1 MNSTCELTVD
11 LRNSSSL
18 LPFLYLP
25 NEWILFEIVWP
36 SIILIGLT
44 GNVVFISTVK
54 RVPSLHTS
62 TFIFLASLALT
73 DLVVLLGIGLDYL
86 LDYVMSPTRYGDQ
99 FLVSMVFFFVTWFCF
114 VSSIFFVTLVSA
126 ERYFAICHPIRHHL
140 LKGTKR
146 TIKLICIVLLGSFV
160 FSSVILPPMV
170 VKAVV
175 VCIKWPLNSKFAN
188 SYPHLVKLLPS
199 DYFVPDDRV
208 MSQIMLVVSVSSI
221 VFALVANFNLYI
233 RIVQTLRKRSCNKN
247 LQTSADLER
256 NIRQVSVMVIAN
268 GMIFYLCFLVFL
280 VNISL
285 HLMISFQLEIM
296 NAYQRI
302 IWDDVN
308 YTFVLIN
315 ASINPLVY
323 FITNQSYRHAL
334 KKSMRMCLR
343 QRSYNSNAT
352 GHMSQTG
359 PKKCFIPQNC
369 RKYTNFD

>member
-25 NEWILFEIVWP
+25 KEWILFEIVWP
-36 SIILIGLT
+36 SIILIGFT

-99 FLVSMVFFFVTWFCF
+99 FFVSMAFFFVTWFCF

-146 TIKLICIVLLGSFV
+146 TIKLTCIVFLGSII

-170 VKAVV
+170 VKGIA
-175 VCIKWPLNSKFAN
+175 VCIQWPLNSKFAN
-188 SYPHLVKLLPS
+188 SYPNLVKLLPS
-199 DYFVPDDRV
+199 DYFVPDTV
-208 MSQIMLVVSVSSI
+208 MIQIILAISVSTI
-221 VFALVANFNLYI
+221 LFAMVANVNLYT
-233 RIVQTLRKRSCNKN
+233 RIVQTLLKRKRNNKI
-247 LQTSADLER
+247 QTSADLER
-256 NIRQVSVMVIAN
+256 NICQAS
-268 GMIFYLCFLVFL
+268 FL
-280 VNISL
+280 
-285 HLMISFQLEIM
+285 
-296 NAYQRI
+296 A
-302 IWDDVN
+302 
-308 YTFVLIN
+308 
-315 ASINPLVY
+315 
-323 FITNQSYRHAL
+323 
-334 KKSMRMCLR
+334 
-343 QRSYNSNAT
+343 
-352 GHMSQTG
+352 
-359 PKKCFIPQNC
+359 
-369 RKYTNFD
+369 

>member
-1 MNSTCELTVD
+1 MNSTCHLTVD
-11 LRNSSSL
+11 LSNSSSL
-18 LPFLYLP
+18 LLFLYLP

-36 SIILIGLT
+36 FIILIGFT
-44 GNVVFISTVK
+44 GNVMFISTVK

-73 DLVVLLGIGLDYL
+73 DLVVLLGVGLDYL
-86 LDYVMSPTRYGDQ
+86 LDYVMSSSPTRFRDN
-99 FLVSMVFFFVTWFCF
+99 FLVSMVFFFMIWFCF
-114 VSSIFFVTLVSA
+114 VSSICFVTLVSA

-175 VCIKWPLNSKFAN
+175 VCIKWPLKSKFAN

-199 DYFVPDDRV
+199 DYFIPDRV
-208 MSQIMLVVSVSSI
+208 TSQIMLVVSVSSI

-233 RIVQTLRKRSCNKN
+233 RIVQTLRKRRCNKN

-256 NIRQVSVMVIAN
+256 NIRQASVMVIAN
-268 GMIFYLCFLVFL
+268 GTIFYLCFSVFL

-285 HLMISFQLEIM
+285 QLMISFQLEIM

-302 IWDDVN
+302 IWADVN

-315 ASINPLVY
+315 ASINPLVC

-334 KKSMRMCLR
+334 KKSVWMCLR
-343 QRSYNSNAT
+343 QRLYN
-352 GHMSQTG
+352 
-359 PKKCFIPQNC
+359 
-369 RKYTNFD
+369 TNTTP